1 MAQISRSPRNP
12 KNLPRHFTKPPHQR
26 NTKIQTHRWHHLL
39 QLRRHRKNARKVTW
53 KKTKR
58 PATAPVKFAPASQQ
72 IKLTEMLSCRAQSRH
87 LRSRHTF
94 LLLLLNCKVIYT
106 GKLVHYKSIL
116 KDVVHNTKP
125 FGTNH
130 IERKNLSL
138 RTHLKRLN
146 RKTICFSKS
155 FILLQCVLRIYFWG

>member
-1 MAQISRSPRNP
+1 MAQISRSPWTP
-12 KNLPRHFTKPPHQR
+12 KNLSWHLTKPPHQR
-26 NTKIQTHRWHHLL
+26 NTKVQTHRWHHLL
-39 QLRRHRKNARKVTW
+39 QLRGHLKNAWKVIWT
-53 KKTKR
+53 KTKFN
-58 PATAPVKFAPASQQ
+58 ATAPVKFAPASQQ

-130 IERKNLSL
+130 TKRKYFSL

-146 RKTICFSKS
+146 RKTISFSRS
-155 FILLQCVLRIYFWG
+155 FILLQCFLRIYFGG